1 MLLLLL
7 PEQVCVT
14 RVERN
19 RVHLDARAHPPLL
32 VLLTAALASFLP
44 DTLQW
49 HRHVA
54 RTLGELRDVALGELR
69 S

>member
-14 RVERN
+14 RVERHG
-19 RVHLDARAHPPLL
+19 VHLYARALPSLL
-32 VLLTAALASFLP
+32 VLLTTALTTFLP

-54 RTLGELRDVALGELR
+54 RALGELRDVALGELR